1 MLPHSGGKKER
12 TKTKGEKAE
21 ETCYRDKDSGKV
33 IDRDSDLDGDGK
45 INQDE
50 LKEALKTLLGEK
62 LKKGEQ
68 EEMLKELDINA
79 DGNIDFEG
87 N

>member
-1 MLPHSGGKKER
+1 MAITLKIN
-12 TKTKGEKAE
+12 
-21 ETCYRDKDSGKV
+21 V
-33 IDRDSDLDGDGK
+33 ILTEITLKHQFDLDGDGK
-45 INQDE
+45 INQEE
-50 LKEALKTLLGEK
+50 LKEALRTLLGEK

-87 N
+87 GTSEHI